1 MKIFELYILKKIFWP
16 FVIIT
21 LGITGIAWLSQSLRF
36 IDLIVNKGLSIG
48 TFLYITIL
56 IIPSLMW
63 VIIPIS
69 LFISI
74 VYSYNKITSESELI
88 VLKTSGIDNNGL
100 IKPAVIFALICTI
113 LSYSIAFY
121 LLPKSYR
128 EFKDLQNFIRNNY
141 ASILLQNGVF
151 SSPTKG
157 LTIYIKDKDFQGNF
171 LGLFANDERRPDK
184 KITVMAQ
191 EGELISTQKGPVFE
205 LRNGTHLEYSNQNN
219 QLAVLHFDKYNLQ
232 LSPFKE
238 AVNNKR
244 WREPQERFLDELFAP
259 NDSDDIQKSKLETEG
274 HYRISWPIFNVLL
287 ALLAISPFLTG
298 NFSRRGHTKKIILTA
313 VIAVLFLIAS
323 ISLKNIAHKSQILN
337 ILMYVNNFVGI
348 YFCYLLINNKVS
360 VDLNKL
366 SKGLR
371 VVRK

>member
-1 MKIFELYILKKIFWP
+1 MKIFELYIFNKILGP
-16 FVIIT
+16 FIIIT

-74 VYSYNKITSESELI
+74 IYSYNKITSESELI
-88 VLKTSGIDNNGL
+88 VLKTSGIDNKGL
-100 IKPAVIFALICTI
+100 IKPAIYFAIICTI
-113 LSYSIAFY
+113 LSYSIATY

-128 EFKDLQNFIRNNY
+128 EFKDLQYFIRNNY
-141 ASILLQNGVF
+141 ASILLQNGIF
-151 SSPTKG
+151 STPTKG

-171 LGLFANDERRPDK
+171 IGLFANDERKPNK
-184 KITVMAQ
+184 KVTVMAQ

-205 LRNGTHLEYSNQNN
+205 LRKGTHLEHSVESNQVS
-219 QLAVLHFDKYNLQ
+219 VLHFDKYNLQ

-238 AVNNKR
+238 AINEKR
-244 WREPQERFLDELFAP
+244 WREPQERFLEELFNS
-259 NDSDDIQKSKLETEG
+259 NDSDEQQKRKLETEG
-274 HYRISWPIFNVLL
+274 HYRITWPIFNILL
-287 ALLAISPFLTG
+287 ALLALTPFLSG
-298 NFSRRGHTKKIILTA
+298 DFSRRGSTKKIIYA
-313 VIAVLFLIAS
+313 SVVAILFLIAS
-323 ISLKNIAHKSQILN
+323 IALKNIAHKSQILN
-337 ILMYVNNFVGI
+337 IQMYVNNIIGI
-348 YFCYLLINNKVS
+348 YACYIFLNNIVS

-366 SKGLR
+366 SKGIR